1 MGDGGLFGQVSQP
14 KPARE
19 KAAIRFFHFKLAVG
33 TEELFPV
40 EDSSFSLFSMD
51 FKGAMCRMLL
61 LLIFVLD
68 WGLQIY
74 RKLFILTQK

>member
-51 FKGAMCRMLL
+51 GIWISR
-61 LLIFVLD
+61 V
-68 WGLQIY
+68 
-74 RKLFILTQK
+74 